1 MLVGANRQQQGLLA
15 TVLGTLVLLFTAV
28 VVVVQLKS
36 AFNTVWEVD
45 AKKISGLWQF
55 IRAYLV
61 SLAAVISLGFLLL
74 VSLVFTAALSVAGKY
89 FGAQLPEMS
98 LQISGSFISFGAI
111 TFLFAMMFKWLPD
124 TPVEWRDVWVGA
136 AITAALFET
145 GKLLIGIYIGK
156 LALDSTYGAAASLV
170 VLLIWVYYSS
180 QIVLLGAEFTHAYAG
195 LYRLLPER
203 IRPRADP

>member
-98 LQISGSFISFGAI
+98 LQISGSFI
-111 TFLFAMMFKWLPD
+111 
-124 TPVEWRDVWVGA
+124 
-136 AITAALFET
+136 
-145 GKLLIGIYIGK
+145 
-156 LALDSTYGAAASLV
+156 
-170 VLLIWVYYSS
+170 
-180 QIVLLGAEFTHAYAG
+180 
-195 LYRLLPER
+195 
-203 IRPRADP
+203 